1 MGAAADQR
9 VAASLSLQL
18 DQALDRGM
26 SGGAI
31 RIEVGRA
38 VIALD
43 YGDRATGLELPP
55 ENRQR
60 LNRLGEMLQDEANED
75 VVERLG
81 VERQSEDVRMPESHI
96 GQSSRVGN
104 LPGLGDRLIGDID
117 RHELRVGAPLG
128 QRDRLGADAT
138 PNLEHQASAT
148 VFGVGVQQVDQ
159 GSG

>member
-1 MGAAADQR
+1 M
-9 VAASLSLQL
+9 
-18 DQALDRGM
+18 
-26 SGGAI
+26 
-31 RIEVGRA
+31 
-38 VIALD
+38 IALG

-117 RHELRVGAPLG
+117 RMNCASGLRLASVTVWAPMPHPTSST
-128 QRDRLGADAT
+128 RLPPRYSVSECSRLTRVPA
-138 PNLEHQASAT
+138 
-148 VFGVGVQQVDQ
+148 
-159 GSG
+159 